1 MKGSLNLL
9 KTEVFSPN
17 LLPLLT
23 SLLLLGLFFK
33 ILESPFLLFLH
44 IPEQVQNV
52 RGHFA
57 QSLPFTGEE
66 MVAIPGKPRTRSRI
80 VSYT

>member
-9 KTEVFSPN
+9 KTEVFSSN

-23 SLLLLGLFFK
+23 PFLLLLGLFFK
-33 ILESPFLLFLH
+33 VLESPFLLSLLT
-44 IPEQVQNV
+44 VQNV

-66 MVAIPGKPRTRSRI
+66 MVAIPVKPRIRSRI